1 MFSVRALESKALF
14 SGMVL
19 LCLSWAAQAQKAR
32 ETPHGLAWK
41 VKGTWLVEGQPEAL
55 RTGDFLV
62 AGSLLEPAAV
72 AGDHSITVLLPDGQ
86 RVLYECFTTEDCAR
100 GFRVP
105 PLYVRPQPFA
115 VDMMTRIHSVL
126 AARSSDRSHILDASR
141 SAPEESVA
149 VLNAANRVHVAGLL
163 ASLPSG
169 HYTYDLQP
177 LDPAS
182 PRQFHVAFE
191 KTERSV
197 TLTLPGPGLYVLNI
211 SDDSSTPRIDLFIA
225 AIRPAQAAHFQSFR
239 AAKEL
244 MEEWNGDYGSW
255 PNHEFMRAY
264 LQSLMQGA
272 KPPAAGVGVVQA
284 DESAARVPA
293 GLREVDGAAA
303 EVTPE
308 PRFSPSAGAF
318 DKDTVATLRCD
329 AAQATI
335 HYTVDGSQ
343 PTAGSPVYQA
353 PIMVKGTELTIKAFA
368 SAAGKRDSAVVTG
381 IFRIRQAAE

>member
-1 MFSVRALESKALF
+1 MFSVRARKGKAALL
-14 SGMVL
+14 GTVL
-19 LCLSWAAQAQKAR
+19 LCLSWSAQAQNAR
-32 ETPHGLAWK
+32 QTPHGLAWN
-41 VKGTWLVEGQPEAL
+41 VKGTWLVEGQSEPL
-55 RTGDFLV
+55 RTGDFLL
-62 AGSLLEPAAV
+62 AGSLLKPAAV

-105 PLYVRPQPFA
+105 PLYMRPQPFA
-115 VDMMTRIHSVL
+115 VDMMARIHSVL

-141 SAPEESVA
+141 AAPEESVA

-169 HYTYDLQP
+169 HYTYDLRP

-182 PRQFHVAFE
+182 PPQFHVAVE
-191 KTERSV
+191 KAERSV
-197 TLTLPGPGLYVLNI
+197 TFTLPGPGLYVLNI
-211 SDDSSTPRIDLFIA
+211 SDDSSTPRINLFIA
-225 AIRPAQAAHFQSFR
+225 AIRPPQAAHFQSFR

-244 MEEWNGDYGSW
+244 MEEWNGHYGSW
-255 PNHEFMRAY
+255 PDHEFMRAY

-272 KPPAAGVGVVQA
+272 KPPAAGAGVVQA

-293 GLREVDGAAA
+293 RPHDVGGAAV

-308 PRFSPSAGAF
+308 PRFSPNAGAF
-318 DKDTVATLRCD
+318 DKDTAATLLCD
-329 AAQATI
+329 AARATI

-353 PIMVKGTELTIKAFA
+353 PIMVKGTELTIKAYA
-368 SAAGKRDSAVVTG
+368 SAAGKKDSAVVTG